1 MSAPVSGSL
10 ESHFVIGE
18 IAGVYGVKG
27 WVKVKSF
34 TQPAD
39 NILKYLPWQVKAGEE
54 LRDLDVD
61 AHQLRS
67 QGLLIHVRG
76 IDDRDGASGLVR
88 ELLYAPTDAL
98 PELSA
103 DEFYWQQLLGLV
115 VISVYGG
122 REIPLG
128 KVASL
133 FETGANDVL
142 VVQGDNGSIDKSE
155 RLIPYVPGQF
165 VQRIDLDAGI
175 IWVDWDP
182 EF

>member
-1 MSAPVSGSL
+1 MSANDSGII

-18 IAGVYGVKG
+18 IAGVHGVKG

-39 NILKYLPWQVKAGEE
+39 NILEYLPWHIKAGEE
-54 LRDLDVD
+54 LRILEVD

-67 QGLLIHVRG
+67 QGLLVHVRG
-76 IDDRDGASGLVR
+76 VDDRDRAGALVR
-88 ELLYAPTDAL
+88 ELLYAPVDAL
-98 PELSA
+98 PELA
-103 DEFYWQQLLGLV
+103 EDEFYWQQLQGLA

-142 VVQGDNGSIDKSE
+142 VVQGDAGSIDKGE

-165 VQRIDLDAGI
+165 VQRVDLEAGI